1 MKEMHAVVGY
11 LPDAVAKAWAG
22 KHQQEALNVRLE
34 QGSDQM
40 HVSIR
45 AADVVGVLVGASQKG
60 ETAVQIILKDDAK
73 VDTISHG
80 TPSELLRPIRD
91 LSIFKFRPPINAIFF
106 DPRLVDKLVQLN
118 RESLSL
124 K

>member
-34 QGSDQM
+34 QGSDEM

-73 VDTISHG
+73 VDTVSRG
-80 TPSELLRPIRD
+80 TTSELLRPIRD
-91 LSIFKFRPPINAIFF
+91 LSIFKFRPPINAIYF